1 MSARDAAVPPV
12 ACIVLNWNS
21 WQDTLAC
28 LAELKGIEYGN
39 LTVIVVDNGSTND
52 SVTRIRQAHPAVELI
67 CTGRNLGY
75 AGGVNAGIRPALE
88 RGAEF
93 LWLLNN
99 DAKPS
104 PNALSALVDKALEAP
119 DLGAVGSVLMYMSA
133 QAEVQAWGGGRVN
146 CWLGRSAHATSGK
159 EDRWFDYLTG
169 ASLLLR
175 RAALEQVG
183 LFDDGFFLYWE
194 DTDLG
199 FRLRRRGW
207 RLGVA
212 AESVVLHKEGASSGD
227 RRRVDRHSTAS
238 GIRFLRKHAPIPWIS
253 VPMFLAARIANRL
266 VRGDFAQTG
275 DIIGGLCDYMASA
288 DMRKLPAREQ
298 PDRLAKGLRRR

>member
-1 MSARDAAVPPV
+1 MSAQDAAGPPV

-21 WQDTLAC
+21 WQDTVAC
-28 LAELKGIEYGN
+28 LAGLRGIEYGN
-39 LTVIVVDNGSTND
+39 ITVIVVDNGSTND

-93 LWLLNN
+93 VWLLNN
-99 DAKPS
+99 DAKPC
-104 PNALSALVDKALEAP
+104 PNALSALVGKALDEP
-119 DLGAVGSVLMYMSA
+119 DLGAVGSVLMYMSS
-133 QAEVQAWGGGRVN
+133 QANVQAWGGGRVN
-146 CWLGRSAHATSGK
+146 RWLGWSAHATSGK
-159 EDRWFDYLTG
+159 EDPWFDYLTG

-175 RAALEQVG
+175 RAALEKVG

-253 VPMFLAARIANRL
+253 VPLFLASRIVNRL
-266 VRGDFAQTG
+266 VRGDFAHTS

-288 DMRKLPAREQ
+288 KMRKLPAREQ
-298 PDRLAKGLRRR
+298 PD